1 VKKNILNKEFVNS
14 ILYKLK
20 HEGLC
25 PNVNTDIAISRAGE
39 VIKEL
44 ANVVKLSGIT
54 GDILLVTLHD
64 EFNDFSVDFITQN
77 DLDIDLYSQVI
88 TENIL
93 YPAKKIFYSD
103 KSEDCGL
110 RVLAKEPDS
119 YKYCSLLTNGHVSS
133 KHLDA
138 IRTCFIYSSRRNN
151 ELLSNYKKIKRSE
164 TNADPML
171 TWLLIGVVYFAL
183 HSFILNERK
192 CNVN

>member
-1 VKKNILNKEFVNS
+1 MNS

-20 HEGLC
+20 HEELC
-25 PNVNTDIAISRAGE
+25 ADKNTDIAISRAGE

-64 EFNDFSVDFITQN
+64 ELNDLSVDFITQN
-77 DLDIDLYSQVI
+77 DLDIDLYSRI
-88 TENIL
+88 MTENIL
-93 YPAKKIFYSD
+93 YPAKKIFDSD

-119 YKYCSLLTNGHVSS
+119 DKYCSLLTNGHVSS

-138 IRTCFIYSSRRNN
+138 IRTCFFYSSRLNN
-151 ELLSNYKKIKRSE
+151 ALLSNDEKIKLSE
-164 TNADPML
+164 INPDPML
-171 TWLLIGVVYFAL
+171 IWLLIGVVYFAL